1 MPFSEAIATA
11 SRIVSETQA
20 SVAGSPICSSWWF
33 RDEAACSA
41 QKRAVADLHRYLE
54 AARERAATWSPDSP
68 TAQSDSEFI
77 LERLELIVSSAHYHS
92 TLAKSISWPAFR
104 EQVAKDVGRRI
115 AAATSA
121 VATAAG
127 QGVSGF
133 FQNLS
138 VGGWV
143 AVGVAALAILGLPQ
157 PQRIR
162 LRSGRFG

>member
-1 MPFSEAIATA
+1 MPFTTAIQTA
-11 SRIVSETQA
+11 QRIVEETQRT
-20 SVAGSPICSSWWF
+20 VAGSEICTSWWF
-33 RDEAACSA
+33 RDESACNA
-41 QKRAVADLHRYLE
+41 QKRAVADLHRHLE
-54 AARERAATWSPDSP
+54 AARERAAAWSADSP
-68 TAQSDSEFI
+68 TAEADSDFI
-77 LERLELIVSSAHYHS
+77 LQRLELIVSSAHYHS
-92 TLAKSISWPAFR
+92 QLARSISWPEFR
-104 EQVAKDVGRRI
+104 RQVATDVGQRI

-133 FQNLS
+133 FANLS